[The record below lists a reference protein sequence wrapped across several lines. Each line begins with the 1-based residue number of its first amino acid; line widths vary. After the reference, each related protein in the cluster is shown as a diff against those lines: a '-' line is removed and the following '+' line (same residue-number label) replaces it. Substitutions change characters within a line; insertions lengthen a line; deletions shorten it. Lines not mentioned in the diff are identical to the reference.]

1 MANTRQHGLKNWRKR
16 PKKHNPNYPF
26 FFRKSGDLD
35 KGVQKVKNVV
45 KEEIE
50 NFQKCFKAYGAKTIH
65 NLLAAFLVWLFGNLV
80 FIPLASTL
88 NWQTKVFCSL
98 IFFIVFTLLVT
109 RALPGLK
116 RLIDTFSIF
125 PARKYSI
132 KKKLSYENS
141 LILFQHILY
150 IFSIIIIYLLYFP
163 FLTNFHPSISGIVLI
178 LVIIWIFFLTLRILT
193 ILSQKIVEW
202 LCT

>member
-1 MANTRQHGLKNWRKR
+1 MKN
-16 PKKHNPNYPF
+16 
-26 FFRKSGDLD
+26 L
-35 KGVQKVKNVV
+35 V

-50 NFQKCFKAYGAKTIH
+50 NFQKCLKTYGAKTIH
-65 NLLAAFLVWLFGNLV
+65 NLLAALLVWLFGNLV

-88 NWQTKVFCSL
+88 NWQTKAFCSL
-98 IFFIVFTLLVT
+98 TFFIAFTLLVI
-109 RALPGLK
+109 RALPSLK

-141 LILFQHILY
+141 LILFRHVLY
-150 IFSIIIIYLLYFP
+150 IISIVIIYLLYFP

-178 LVIIWIFFLTLRILT
+178 LMLIWIFFLTLRILT
-193 ILSQKIVEW
+193 ILSQKILEW
-202 LCT
+202 LYT